1 MFFASILGKD
11 MRIVSDVVTA
21 KDIVQA
27 VREATGKD
35 VVLKNVD
42 RTEFEAARSYSED
55 LWSKLCPATT
65 LSATITY

>member
-1 MFFASILGKD
+1 

-27 VREATGKD
+27 VSEATGKD

-42 RTEFEAARSYSED
+42 RAEFEAARSYSED
-55 LWSKLCPATT
+55 LWSKLRPATSLPT
-65 LSATITY
+65 AITY